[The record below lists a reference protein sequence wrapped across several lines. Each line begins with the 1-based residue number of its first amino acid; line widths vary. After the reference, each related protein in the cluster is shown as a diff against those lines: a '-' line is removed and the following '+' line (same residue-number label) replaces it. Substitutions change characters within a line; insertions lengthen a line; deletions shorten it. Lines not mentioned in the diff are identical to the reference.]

1 MNQVGDTVVIT
12 AHLHKDLIGLR
23 GKVVLVIYGGY
34 VGVRLEAPYPFKY
47 YTSDGIAICLNN
59 EIEVVKPSPPIISI

>member
-34 VGVRLEAPYPFKY
+34 VW
-47 YTSDGIAICLNN
+47 SDWKHLT
-59 EIEVVKPSPPIISI
+59 PLSITHQTGLQYV